1 MFLRNSL
8 SIIFLELKRCEAI
21 IIMIERLISK
31 EVVVL
36 RQFGSETLKLVI
48 K

>member
-1 MFLRNSL
+1 
-8 SIIFLELKRCEAI
+8 
-21 IIMIERLISK
+21 MIEKLISK